1 MKKHF
6 TYFFTIIFLISCNK
20 PLMQDSE
27 DIDHISEMVL
37 FYWDAEDSLIKK
49 SISIDSAHEM
59 SLIKII
65 QKSQPTQKTPPK
77 ASDFSIE
84 FTVTYADNEKEYF
97 DINVYGSMSYTYIT
111 VSNDGKYFR
120 AVKGKYTNNELA
132 IFLTDYVRLLGISI

>member
-1 MKKHF
+1 
-6 TYFFTIIFLISCNK
+6 
-20 PLMQDSE
+20 MQDSE
-27 DIDHISEMVL
+27 AIDHISDMVL
-37 FYWDAEDSLIKK
+37 FYRDAEDSLIKK

>member
-1 MKKHF
+1 
-6 TYFFTIIFLISCNK
+6 
-20 PLMQDSE
+20 MQDSE

>member
-1 MKKHF
+1 
-6 TYFFTIIFLISCNK
+6 
-20 PLMQDSE
+20 MQDSE
-27 DIDHISEMVL
+27 AIDHISDMVL
-37 FYWDAEDSLIKK
+37 FYRDAEDSLIKK

-84 FTVTYADNEKEYF
+84 FTVTYADNEKAYF

>member
-1 MKKHF
+1 
-6 TYFFTIIFLISCNK
+6 
-20 PLMQDSE
+20 MQDSE

-97 DINVYGSMSYTYIT
+97 DINVYGSMS
-111 VSNDGKYFR
+111 
-120 AVKGKYTNNELA
+120 
-132 IFLTDYVRLLGISI
+132 